1 MPRFISRADHVL
13 LKRVLRGIDSHLNF
27 VDEAEDR
34 SNGLVSVHEYDLQV
48 WSASLNSVL
57 TVLDHRRN
65 EQLKTVPEHYRGDG
79 FITCDMA
86 LAAMLSR
93 ATRMAMPPMVI
104 FWWANA
110 FKYIWRWAYKG
121 NGVADL
127 NKAIDCIERVRD
139 WQKTR

>member
-1 MPRFISRADHVL
+1 MLNITKPEYGI
-13 LKRVLRGIDSHLNF
+13 LKRVLSGIDSHLNF

-34 SNGLVSVHEYDLQV
+34 SNGLVSIREYDLQL
-48 WSASLNSVL
+48 WSAQLNSVL
-57 TVLDHRRN
+57 GIISRRRN
-65 EQLKTVPEHYRGDG
+65 EHLKTVPEHYRGDG
-79 FITCDMA
+79 YITCDMA
-86 LAAMLSR
+86 LAAMLAK

>member
-1 MPRFISRADHVL
+1 MLNITKPDYGI

-48 WSASLNSVL
+48 WSAQLNSVL
-57 TVLDHRRN
+57 AVIDHRCS

-86 LAAMLSR
+86 LAAMLAK

-121 NGVADL
+121 NGMADL

>member
-1 MPRFISRADHVL
+1 MHNIITKDEIRTLNLTF
-13 LKRVLRGIDSHLNF
+13 RGIESYLNF

-34 SNGLVSVHEYDLQV
+34 TDGIVSVPEDALKLF
-48 WSASLNSVL
+48 AARIDGVL
-57 TVLDHRRN
+57 CNIEQRRMDHLEN
-65 EQLKTVPEHYRGDG
+65 VPEHYRGDG
-79 FITCDMA
+79 YITCDMA
-86 LAAMLSR
+86 LAAMLAK

-110 FKYIWRWAYKG
+110 FKYLWRWAYKSDCKG
-121 NGVADL
+121 DL

>member
-1 MPRFISRADHVL
+1 MHNIITKDEIRTLNLTF
-13 LKRVLRGIDSHLNF
+13 RGIESYLNF

-34 SNGLVSVHEYDLQV
+34 TDGIVSVPEDALKLF
-48 WSASLNSVL
+48 AARIDGVL
-57 TVLDHRRN
+57 CNIEQRRMDHLEN
-65 EQLKTVPEHYRGDG
+65 VPEHYRGDG
-79 FITCDMA
+79 YITCDMA
-86 LAAMLSR
+86 LAAMLAK

-110 FKYIWRWAYKG
+110 FKYLWRWAYKG
-121 NGVADL
+121 DCKGDL

>member
-1 MPRFISRADHVL
+1 MPKCITRTEHSILNRT
-13 LKRVLRGIDSHLNF
+13 LRGINFCLNF

-57 TVLDHRRN
+57 TALDHRRN

-110 FKYIWRWAYKG
+110 FKYLWRWAYKSDCTG
-121 NGVADL
+121 DL